1 MSLSAI
7 LGSARRALGER
18 HASAWVA
25 GGAVRDALL
34 GREPADLDLAVDVE
48 DIGELARA
56 IARGAGAAA
65 VTLDAERDV
74 HRVASRDDA
83 ASIDLTPAD
92 GGIGPDLLRR
102 DFTINAMALP
112 LQLWPNVAPSQVVDP
127 AGGLEDLRAKRLRAV
142 SEEVL
147 AADPVRMA
155 RAVRL
160 CAELGFEMEPQT
172 AAWTAAGAGRITS
185 SAGERVRDELV
196 RLMRPPGTARH
207 LRLLDRLGLLTQI
220 IPELEAARGAGQ
232 PKEHYW
238 DVLEHSLEA
247 VGKVQGV
254 LHIEPL
260 VPHPEPMISWGERDA
275 AYADEAIGGGRT
287 RADALRLAALLHDVA
302 KPACKTVEADGR
314 IRFLGHPKAGAVMT
328 EGVMERLCFS
338 NRERRLVAVMVREH
352 LRPEM
357 ISREPDGPSR
367 RALYRYFRDAGDAA
381 IDTLYLSYADF
392 LAAKG
397 PRLDPA
403 NWAAYAERIHGIL
416 VAYYSRVSE
425 APAPRIVD
433 GHDLMGA
440 LGLEPGPI
448 IGRLMETLREAQA
461 AGEIETRPQAIALA
475 GKLLAEGSTAGPEA
489 RPQRSRRAD

>member
-48 DIGELARA
+48 DVGELARA

-74 HRVASRDDA
+74 HRIVSRDDA
-83 ASIDLTPAD
+83 ASIDLTRAD

-196 RLMRPPGTARH
+196 RLDAPTRHGAPSASARPPRFANADHSRARSGA
-207 LRLLDRLGLLTQI
+207 RRRPAQGALLGR
-220 IPELEAARGAGQ
+220 ARTFA
-232 PKEHYW
+232 
-238 DVLEHSLEA
+238 
-247 VGKVQGV
+247 
-254 LHIEPL
+254 
-260 VPHPEPMISWGERDA
+260 
-275 AYADEAIGGGRT
+275 GGRGQSPRRPPR
-287 RADALRLAALLHDVA
+287 RAAGSRSRARD
-302 KPACKTVEADGR
+302 
-314 IRFLGHPKAGAVMT
+314 FLG
-328 EGVMERLCFS
+328 
-338 NRERRLVAVMVREH
+338 
-352 LRPEM
+352 
-357 ISREPDGPSR
+357 
-367 RALYRYFRDAGDAA
+367 
-381 IDTLYLSYADF
+381 
-392 LAAKG
+392 
-397 PRLDPA
+397 
-403 NWAAYAERIHGIL
+403 
-416 VAYYSRVSE
+416 
-425 APAPRIVD
+425 
-433 GHDLMGA
+433 
-440 LGLEPGPI
+440 
-448 IGRLMETLREAQA
+448 
-461 AGEIETRPQAIALA
+461 
-475 GKLLAEGSTAGPEA
+475 
-489 RPQRSRRAD
+489 